1 MSQGQI
7 RPMLERDAAAVA
19 SLMLG
24 HSLWQQYEL
33 GMEEQR
39 NRLLRMIKEK
49 SAFVYT
55 ELLPS
60 ELPHA
65 AGVTETI
72 QGFIVFDTLTFGHSG
87 YIQLLGVRRGETG
100 RGIGDRLVRW
110 AHKCM
115 LETTHRSFLL
125 CTATN
130 FQAQRFYQ
138 RVGYQKVGELPDW
151 LKPGVTE
158 YIFCNY
164 DIREH
169 LD

>member
-1 MSQGQI
+1 MMSQGQI
-7 RPMLERDAAAVA
+7 RPMLSGDAAAVA
-19 SLMLG
+19 ALMLE
-24 HSLWQQYEL
+24 HSLWQQYEI
-33 GMEEQR
+33 GVEEQR
-39 NRLLRMIKEK
+39 DRLLRLTKER

-60 ELPHA
+60 DQPRE

-115 LETTHRSFLL
+115 LATTHRSFLL

-130 FQAQRFYQ
+130 IQAQRFYQ
-138 RVGYQKVGELPDW
+138 
-151 LKPGVTE
+151 
-158 YIFCNY
+158 
-164 DIREH
+164 
-169 LD
+169 